1 MGNKSIGK
9 RETKKPAK
17 PKPKAAPGRKRED
30 NSQVAARI
38 VRDSTEH

>member
-17 PKPKAAPGRKRED
+17 QKPKAEPGRKRED
-30 NSQVAARI
+30 AYQPGRVTPKPS
-38 VRDSTEH
+38 DS